1 MGIPMP
7 TAELTRKTA
16 LLANIEGISSR
27 IAEACLRGGR
37 DPRAVRLLIV
47 TKYAKDEDVLLLAEA
62 GVLKAAGESRVQD
75 ARSRWTGAGPLAGL
89 RGGVELHF
97 IGHLQTN
104 KAKAAAELF
113 DWVDSVDSL
122 KVASELS
129 RHAAAL
135 GKKLPVLIQLKL
147 NDSPTQ
153 SGISPDEAP
162 ALLAGIRELPGVE
175 PRGYMGIAPEGASP
189 EELKKVFL
197 KAKTAFDRDFSGP
210 GNYLSLGMSG
220 DFEAAV
226 EAGSNLPRLGG
237 LVFGQ

>member
-1 MGIPMP
+1 MS

-16 LLANIEGISSR
+16 LLANIKGISSR

-37 DPRAVRLLIV
+37 DAGAVKLLVV
-47 TKYAKDEDVLLLAEA
+47 TKYAEDSDIRLLAEA
-62 GVLKAAGESRVQD
+62 GLMKAAGESRVQD
-75 ARSRWTGAGPLAGL
+75 ARARWTGGGPLADL
-89 RGGVELHF
+89 RGRVELHF

-104 KAKAAAELF
+104 KAKTAAETF
-113 DWVDSVDSL
+113 DWVDSVDSV
-122 KVASELS
+122 KIAAELS
-129 RHAAAL
+129 RHAAAA
-135 GKKLPVLIQLKL
+135 GKKIPVLVQLKL

-162 ALLAGIRELPGVE
+162 ALLAEVRKLPGVE

-189 EELKKVFL
+189 TELKTVFL
-197 KAKTAFDRDFSGP
+197 NAKAVFDRDFQGP

>member
-1 MGIPMP
+1 M
-7 TAELTRKTA
+7 AEITRKTA
-16 LLANIEGISSR
+16 LLAKIKEISSR
-27 IAEACLRGGR
+27 IESACRRGGR
-37 DPRAVRLLIV
+37 DPGTVKLLVV
-47 TKYAKDEDVLLLAEA
+47 TKYAKSEDVILLADA
-62 GVLKAAGESRVQD
+62 GALKAAGESRVQD
-75 ARSRWTGAGPLAGL
+75 ARTRWTGSGPLAGL
-89 RGGVELHF
+89 RGSVELHF

-104 KAKAAAELF
+104 KAKAAAGLF

-122 KVASELS
+122 KIAYELS

-162 ALLAGIRELPGVE
+162 ALLAEVRRLPGVE
-175 PRGYMGIAPEGASP
+175 PRGYMGIAPEGASA
-189 EELKKVFL
+189 EGLKTAFL
-197 KAKTAFDRDFSGP
+197 AAKAAFDRDFRGR

>member
-1 MGIPMP
+1 MP

-16 LLANIEGISSR
+16 LLANIKEISSR
-27 IAEACLRGGR
+27 IGSACLRGGR
-37 DPRAVRLLIV
+37 DARAVKTLIV
-47 TKYAKDEDVLLLAEA
+47 TKYAGDSDVLLLAEA
-62 GVLKAAGESRVQD
+62 GALGIAGESRVQD
-75 ARSRWTGAGPLAGL
+75 AKARWTGDGPLAAL
-89 RGGVELHF
+89 RGKVELHF

-104 KAKAAAELF
+104 KAKAAAEIF

-122 KVASELS
+122 RIASELS

-153 SGISPDEAP
+153 SGVTPEEAP
-162 ALLAGIRELPGVE
+162 ALLAEVRRLPGVE
-175 PRGYMGIAPEGASP
+175 PRGYMGIAPEGAEP
-189 EELKKVFL
+189 EELKAVFL
-197 KAKTAFDRDFSGP
+197 KAKAVFDRDFRGP

>member
-1 MGIPMP
+1 MP

-16 LLANIEGISSR
+16 LMANIKEISSR
-27 IAEACLRGGR
+27 IGAGCLRGGR
-37 DPRAVRLLIV
+37 DAGAVKLLIV
-47 TKYAKDEDVLLLAEA
+47 TKYAQDDDVRTLAEA
-62 GVLKAAGESRVQD
+62 GALAAAGESRVQD
-75 ARSRWTGAGPLAGL
+75 ARARWTGDGPLAGL
-89 RGGVELHF
+89 RGQVELHF

-104 KAKAAAELF
+104 KAKTAAEIF

-129 RHAAAL
+129 RHAAAF
-135 GKKLPVLIQLKL
+135 GKKLPVLIQLRL

-153 SGISPDEAP
+153 SGVTQDEAP
-162 ALLAGIRELPGVE
+162 ALLAAVRGLPGVE

-189 EELKKVFL
+189 AELKDVFR
-197 KAKTAFDRDFSGP
+197 KAKAVYDRDFQGT
-210 GNYLSLGMSG
+210 GNYLSLGMSD

>member
-1 MGIPMP
+1 MP

-16 LLANIEGISSR
+16 LLANITEISSR
-27 IAEACLRGGR
+27 IGSACLRGGR
-37 DPRAVRLLIV
+37 DADAVKLLIV
-47 TKYAKDEDVLLLAEA
+47 TKYAKDEDILLLAEA
-62 GVLKAAGESRVQD
+62 GVLKTAGESRVQD
-75 ARSRWTGAGPLAGL
+75 ARARWTGDGPLAGL
-89 RGGVELHF
+89 RGRAELHF
-97 IGHLQTN
+97 VGHLQTN
-104 KAKAAAELF
+104 KAKAAAEIF

-122 KVASELS
+122 RIASELS

-153 SGISPDEAP
+153 SGVSPDEAP
-162 ALLAGIRELPGVE
+162 ALLAEVRKLPGVE
-175 PRGYMGIAPEGASP
+175 PRGYMGIAPESASP
-189 EELKKVFL
+189 SELKTVFL
-197 KAKTAFDRDFSGP
+197 KAKAAFDRDFRGP

-226 EAGSNLPRLGG
+226 EAGSNLPRLGS

>member
-1 MGIPMP
+1 MP
-7 TAELTRKTA
+7 TAEITRKTA
-16 LLANIEGISSR
+16 LLANMKEISSR
-27 IAEACLRGGR
+27 IESACLRGGR
-37 DPRAVRLLIV
+37 DAGAVRLLVV
-47 TKYAKDEDVLLLAEA
+47 TKYAKDGDVILLAEA
-62 GVLKAAGESRVQD
+62 GALKTAGESRVQD
-75 ARSRWTGAGPLAGL
+75 ARARWTGAGPLAGL
-89 RGGVELHF
+89 RAGVELHF

-104 KAKAAAELF
+104 KARAAAELF

-122 KVASELS
+122 KVAAELS

-153 SGISPDEAP
+153 SGVFPDEAP
-162 ALLAGIRELPGVE
+162 ALLAEIRKLPGVD
-175 PRGYMGIAPEGASP
+175 PRGYMGIAPEGAAP
-189 EELKKVFL
+189 EDQKAVFR
-197 KAKTAFDRDFSGP
+197 KAKAVFDRDFSGP

>member
-1 MGIPMP
+1 M
-7 TAELTRKTA
+7 
-16 LLANIEGISSR
+16 LLRS
-27 IAEACLRGGR
+27 
-37 DPRAVRLLIV
+37 
-47 TKYAKDEDVLLLAEA
+47 
-62 GVLKAAGESRVQD
+62 KAR
-75 ARSRWTGAGPLAGL
+75 
-89 RGGVELHF
+89 
-97 IGHLQTN
+97 
-104 KAKAAAELF
+104 AAAEIF

-122 KVASELS
+122 KVAAELS

-135 GKKLPVLIQLKL
+135 GKRLPVLIQLRL

-153 SGISPDEAP
+153 SGIAPDAAP
-162 ALLAGIRELPGVE
+162 ALLAGVRELPGVE

-189 EELKKVFL
+189 PELKAVFL
-197 KAKTAFDRDFSGP
+197 KAKAAYDRDFRGP

>member
-1 MGIPMP
+1 MP

-16 LLANIEGISSR
+16 LLANMKEISSR
-27 IAEACLRGGR
+27 IESACLRGGR
-37 DPRAVRLLIV
+37 DADAVKLLIV
-47 TKYAKDEDVLLLAEA
+47 TKYAKDEDVILLAAA
-62 GVLKAAGESRVQD
+62 GALKTAGESRVQD
-75 ARSRWTGAGPLAGL
+75 ARARWTGSGPLAGL
-89 RGGVELHF
+89 RAGVELHL

-104 KAKAAAELF
+104 KARAAAEIF

-122 KVASELS
+122 RIASELS
-129 RHAAAL
+129 RHAEAL

-147 NDSPTQ
+147 NPSPTQ
-153 SGISPDEAP
+153 SGVSPDEAP
-162 ALLAGIRELPGVE
+162 ALLAEVRKLPGVE

-189 EELKKVFL
+189 AELEAVFRG
-197 KAKTAFDRDFSGP
+197 ARAAFDRDFRGP

-226 EAGSNLPRLGG
+226 EAGSNLPRLGS

>member
-16 LLANIEGISSR
+16 LLANIKDISSR
-27 IAEACLRGGR
+27 IAAACLRGSR
-37 DPRAVRLLIV
+37 DPRAIKLLVV
-47 TKYAKDEDVLLLAEA
+47 TKYAQDADVLLLAEA
-62 GVLKAAGESRVQD
+62 GALTAAGESRVQD
-75 ARSRWTGAGPLAGL
+75 ARARWTGDGPLAGL
-89 RGGVELHF
+89 RGRVELHF

-135 GKKLPVLIQLKL
+135 GKKLPVLIQLRL

-153 SGISPDEAP
+153 SGVSPDEAP
-162 ALLAGIRELPGVE
+162 ALLAEVRKLPGVE

-189 EELKKVFL
+189 AELKAVFL
-197 KAKTAFDRDFSGP
+197 RAKAVFDRDFRGP

>member
-1 MGIPMP
+1 MP

-16 LLANIEGISSR
+16 LLANVKGISSR
-27 IAEACLRGGR
+27 IAEACRRSGR
-37 DPRAVRLLIV
+37 DAASVKLLVV
-47 TKYAKDEDVLLLAEA
+47 TKYAGDEDVRILAEA
-62 GVLKAAGESRVQD
+62 GALGLAGESRVQD
-75 ARSRWTGAGPLAGL
+75 ARARWTGQGPLAGL
-89 RGGVELHF
+89 RKSVELHL

-104 KAKAAAELF
+104 KARAAAEIF

-122 KVASELS
+122 KVAAELS

-135 GKKLPVLIQLKL
+135 GKRLPVLIQLRL

-153 SGISPDEAP
+153 SGIAPDAAP
-162 ALLAGIRELPGVE
+162 ALLAGVRELPGVE

-189 EELKKVFL
+189 PELKAVFL
-197 KAKTAFDRDFSGP
+197 KAKAAYDRDFRGP